1 MTLRLLFLFFFW
13 ANVTLAQWSAKPDT
27 TLTVEDYWE
36 QELSPIVD
44 LNEIVNYIHNDP
56 FNFMFVANI
65 PGGNPLAREISVN
78 SFYGARKHPIHHVLK
93 FHRGI
98 DLQGVNGEQVIASGH
113 GKVIDAGFRED
124 LGNFIKIKHKYG
136 FESIYGHLS
145 KISVKKGE
153 VVIKGQKI
161 GKVGSTGKVTGP
173 HLHYT
178 LKKNETYL
186 DPFDFLFMSFEKAF

>member
-1 MTLRLLFLFFFW
+1 MTFRYLFFLMVFSQL
-13 ANVTLAQWSAKPDT
+13 ANAQLSAKSDSA
-27 TLTVEDYWE
+27 LVLDDYWE
-36 QELSPIVD
+36 LELSPIVD
-44 LNEIVNYIHNDP
+44 LNEIVSYVHNDP
-56 FNFMFVANI
+56 FNFLFANNI

-78 SFYGARKHPIHHVLK
+78 SFYGNRKHPVHHVLK

-98 DLQGVNGEQVIASGH
+98 DLQGVSGEQVIASGN
-113 GKVIDAGFRED
+113 GKVIDAGFKED

-145 KISVKKGE
+145 KISVKKGQ
-153 VVIKGQKI
+153 VVIKGQNI

-186 DPFDFLFMSFEKAF
+186 DPFDFLFMTFEKAF

>member
-1 MTLRLLFLFFFW
+1 MTFRYLFFLMFFSQL
-13 ANVTLAQWSAKPDT
+13 ANAQLSAKSDSA
-27 TLTVEDYWE
+27 LVLDDYWE
-36 QELSPIVD
+36 LELSPIVD
-44 LNEIVNYIHNDP
+44 LNEIVSYVHNDP
-56 FNFMFVANI
+56 FNFLFANNI

-78 SFYGARKHPIHHVLK
+78 SFYGTRKHPVQHVLK

-98 DLQGVNGEQVIASGH
+98 DLQGVSGEQVIASGN
-113 GKVIDAGFRED
+113 GKVIDAGFKED

-145 KISVKKGE
+145 KISVKKGQ
-153 VVIKGQKI
+153 VVIKGQNI

-186 DPFDFLFMSFEKAF
+186 DPFDFLFMTFEKAF

>member
-1 MTLRLLFLFFFW
+1 MTLRFWFFLMIFSQI
-13 ANVTLAQWSAKPDT
+13 AKAQLSTKSDSA
-27 TLTVEDYWE
+27 LVVEDYWE
-36 QELSPIVD
+36 VELSPIVD
-44 LNEIVNYIHNDP
+44 LSEIVNYIHNDP
-56 FNFMFVANI
+56 FNFFFAINI

-78 SFYGARKHPIHHVLK
+78 SFYGTRKHPVHHVIK

-98 DLQGVNGEQVIASGH
+98 DLQGVNGEQVIASGN

-145 KISVKKGE
+145 KITVKKGQL
-153 VVIKGQKI
+153 VIKGQNI

>member
-1 MTLRLLFLFFFW
+1 MTLRYLIFLLVFSQT
-13 ANVTLAQWSAKPDT
+13 AIAQLNAKPDSA
-27 TLTVEDYWE
+27 LALDDYWE
-36 QELSPIVD
+36 IELSPIIN
-44 LNEIVNYIHNDP
+44 LNEIVNYVHNDP
-56 FNFMFVANI
+56 FNFLFADNI

-78 SFYGARKHPIHHVLK
+78 SFYGARKHPVHHVLK

-98 DLQGVNGEQVIASGH
+98 DLQGVSGEQVVASGN
-113 GKVIDAGFRED
+113 GKVVDTGFRED

-145 KISVKKGE
+145 KISVKKGQ
-153 VVIKGQKI
+153 VIYKGQKI

-186 DPFDFLFMSFEKAF
+186 DPFDFLFMKFEKAF

>member
-1 MTLRLLFLFFFW
+1 MTFRFLFFLMVFSQ
-13 ANVTLAQWSAKPDT
+13 LAKAQLSTKPDSA
-27 TLTVEDYWE
+27 LVLDDYWE
-36 QELSPIVD
+36 IELSPIVD
-44 LNEIVNYIHNDP
+44 LNEIVNYVHNDP
-56 FNFMFVANI
+56 FNFLFANNI

-78 SFYGARKHPIHHVLK
+78 SFYGTRKHPIHHVLK

-98 DLQGVNGEQVIASGH
+98 DLQGVSGEQVIASGN
-113 GKVIDAGFRED
+113 GKVIEAGFRED
-124 LGNFIKIKHKYG
+124 IGNFIKIKHKYG

-145 KISVKKGE
+145 KISVKKGQ
-153 VVIKGQKI
+153 VVIKGQNI

-186 DPFDFLFMSFEKAF
+186 DPFDFLFMTFEKAF